1 MAIQI
6 GGTTVI
12 DNSRNVIAG
21 LGASMTV
28 GSGAFVTGSSV
39 GLGYTDTTGRD
50 AGIGTATGTLIY
62 NESAAGVQVWDGT
75 NWQGGLNIT
84 IQCYWWNRRYD
95 IEIWL

>member
-28 GSGAFVTGSSV
+28 GSGAFITGSSV

-50 AGIGTATGTLIY
+50 AGVGTATGTLIY
-62 NESAAGVQVWDGT
+62 NTATFQVEVYDGT
-75 NWQGGLNIT
+75 QWVGV
-84 IQCYWWNRRYD
+84 
-95 IEIWL
+95 